1 MCGQGT
7 VPVTQ
12 NDNNNCGDGNHTM
25 KSILSKDSLFNCN
38 VFIFVYC
45 DGQTQDSIWF
55 NSIVLFTIYIK
66 IVNTI

>member
-12 NDNNNCGDGNHTM
+12 NDYCGDGNHTM

-38 VFIFVYC
+38 VFIFVNC
-45 DGQTQDSIWF
+45 DGQTQDSI
-55 NSIVLFTIYIK
+55 
-66 IVNTI
+66 